1 MARIAV
7 LWALIVISKFSKYKK
22 SKWLQ
27 GHYKPLNVEKYVGNI
42 SKITYRS
49 SWEKR
54 LMIWLDKNPNVLK
67 WNSEQ
72 IVLPYLSPIDGQM
85 HRYYVDF
92 MAKINTKK
100 GVHKFLIEIKPY
112 SQTQKPN
119 PSKGKRKTT
128 LLNEQK
134 TYLINQAKWDSAKQ
148 YAKRIGADFIII
160 TEKELGLEK

>member
-1 MARIAV
+1 M
-7 LWALIVISKFSKYKK
+7 
-22 SKWLQ
+22 
-27 GHYKPLNVEKYVGNI
+27 EKYVGNV

-54 LMIWLDKNPNVLK
+54 LMIWLDKNSNVIS

-72 IVLPYLSPIDGQM
+72 VILPYKSPIDGQM

-92 MAKINTKK
+92 MAKIKTKN
-100 GVHKFLIEIKPY
+100 GVQKFLIEIKPY
-112 SQTQKPN
+112 SQTQKPIL
-119 PSKGKRKTT
+119 SKGKKKTT

-148 YAKRIGADFIII
+148 YAKRIGAEFIIL
-160 TEKELGLEK
+160 TENELGLEK